1 MINTSL
7 NLFFN
12 NFSNFNNNNEIEN
25 MIFNSKCIDFRYIS
39 YIVENINQNLNKY
52 QLFNSNNITNSEIY
66 YINENSKKSKRYES
80 NIELDGF
87 INKKNK
93 LFDEKFE
100 FIYLKT
106 RGSAVFIKLNYQDR
120 IRLLISYCNI
130 NCDIKEY
137 DYDEFMKVNP
147 LYNIPVPILKVKLYI

>member
-1 MINTSL
+1 MFHFPEKLKRCKLLVEHYNGNFFSFLITYIMINTSL

-80 NIELDGF
+80 NNELDGF

-106 RGSAVFIKLNYQDR
+106 RGSAVFIKLNY
-120 IRLLISYCNI
+120 
-130 NCDIKEY
+130 
-137 DYDEFMKVNP
+137 
-147 LYNIPVPILKVKLYI
+147 

>member
-80 NIELDGF
+80 NNELDGF

-106 RGSAVFIKLNYQDR
+106 RGSAVFIKLNY
-120 IRLLISYCNI
+120 
-130 NCDIKEY
+130 
-137 DYDEFMKVNP
+137 
-147 LYNIPVPILKVKLYI
+147 